1 MVHFQQYLTKRN
13 ISVETFANDLVT
25 GRMGPQNASLKAGPT
40 LMAASDLRGQ
50 IIELKRPDCGNL
62 KKDTVNGILKI
73 QSGELAG
80 QLAFFPRYTQQFPS
94 YTNFDP

>member
-1 MVHFQQYLTKRN
+1 
-13 ISVETFANDLVT
+13 
-25 GRMGPQNASLKAGPT
+25 MGPQNASLKAGPT

-80 QLAFFPRYTQQFPS
+80 QLAFFPRYSKISKISHFS
-94 YTNFDP
+94 SLTNFNP

>member
-1 MVHFQQYLTKRN
+1 
-13 ISVETFANDLVT
+13 
-25 GRMGPQNASLKAGPT
+25 MGPQNASLKAGPT

-80 QLAFFPRYTQQFPS
+80 QLAFFPRYSKISHFSTLTFFNP
-94 YTNFDP
+94 